1 VNTSRTSGIGLGMNS
16 RRVTASGF
24 NRRQLLAGAVGGGL
38 AMSRFG
44 SGSVRAQ
51 DEKQIVVAYAEDILA
66 NDPQR
71 AFEFYS
77 WVIVANTYDTLVT
90 DTPENLIDPLPL
102 LAKSWDIAPDGQTYT
117 FQLDPSAK
125 FASGNPV
132 TAEDVKFSHQRL
144 KNLKDVPGY
153 YADPWVENITVIDEH
168 TVQLGLNQPMA
179 YLLPVLTV
187 VPLSIA
193 DSKLIMEMGGNSD
206 PDADQTD
213 TAKEWLD
220 QHSAGSGP
228 YVLSQ
233 WTPKSG
239 FILERNPNYWRTP
252 PYFDRIIGKS
262 VSDPT
267 AQIQLVL
274 SGDAQI
280 AMDVDYDTADEFRDN
295 PDIQIVE
302 KPSVDL
308 IYMALNT
315 SPDVSAALAN
325 KQVRQAI
332 QYGIDYD
339 GIVNG
344 LMRGHGVRPPSPIVL
359 GMLGADPAMAVQ
371 RDVERAKQFLA
382 DSGME
387 NVGFP
392 LSYPTN
398 PFGSVDPAVLAA
410 KIQADLAEVGIT
422 VELRPV
428 ESSVFSSETL
438 SGTLPAFV
446 SLRGPDWPDAS
457 GWAEMFGQHG
467 PEGGFI
473 SNHVNYDN
481 PEVQRLV
488 VEAGSIVDQQKREE
502 LYRQISQMFIDDAVY
517 MPLIQPSRVYVGS
530 PRLKG
535 LTFHPLDIM
544 RFDLLS
550 Y

>member
-1 VNTSRTSGIGLGMNS
+1 MNTSDQIGIGRNAVS
-16 RRVTASGF
+16 RLATSRI
-24 NRRQLLAGAVGGGL
+24 NRRHAVAAAIGGGL
-38 AMSRFG
+38 SLSRFG
-44 SGSVRAQ
+44 AEHVRAQ
-51 DEKQIVVAYAEDILA
+51 DQKQIVVAYAEDILT
-66 NDPQR
+66 NDPER

-90 DTPENLIDPLPL
+90 DTPDNLIDSLPL
-102 LAKSWDIAPDGQTYT
+102 LAKSWDVAPDGQRYT
-117 FQLDPSAK
+117 FHLDPSAK

-132 TAEDVKFSHQRL
+132 TAADVKFSHERL

-153 YADPWVENITVIDEH
+153 YADPWVKHITVIDDH
-168 TVQLGLNQPMA
+168 TVELGLDKPMA

-193 DSKLIMEMGGNSD
+193 DSKLIMAQGGNNN

-213 TAKEWLD
+213 TAKGWLD

-228 YVLSQ
+228 FVLSQ
-233 WTPKSG
+233 WTPKTG
-239 FILERNPNYWRTP
+239 FILDRNPNYWRTP

-280 AMDVDYDTADEFRDN
+280 AMDVDYDTADQFRDN
-295 PDIQIVE
+295 QDIQIVE
-302 KPSVDL
+302 KPSFDL
-308 IYMALNT
+308 IYMALNN

-339 GIVNG
+339 GILNG

-359 GMLGADPAMAVQ
+359 GMLGADSVAAVQ
-371 RDVERAKQFLA
+371 RDVPRAKQFLA
-382 DSGME
+382 DSGAE
-387 NVGFP
+387 NVSFP
-392 LSYPTN
+392 LAYPTN

-422 VELRPV
+422 VELQPM
-428 ESSVFSSETL
+428 ETGVFSTATL
-438 SGTLPAFV
+438 SGKLPAMIV
-446 SLRGPDWPDAS
+446 LRGPDWPDAS
-457 GWAEMFGQHG
+457 GWAEMFGLHG
-467 PEGGFI
+467 PEGGYI
-473 SNHVNYDN
+473 SNQVNYDN
-481 PEVQRLV
+481 PDVQKLV
-488 VEAGSIVDQQKREE
+488 VEAGSTLDKQKREE
-502 LYRQISQMFIDDAVY
+502 LYGQVAQMFIDDAVY
-517 MPLIQPSRVYVGS
+517 MPLIQPARIYVGS
-530 PRLKG
+530 PQLKG
-535 LTFHPLDIM
+535 LTFHPLDII